1 MTDKLRN
8 TRLKPLYTV
17 RDVIEIYIPMA
28 VFAIM
33 FITFILQIFFRYVL
47 RQPLQWAYE
56 VTVSCYLWM
65 VMLGACYAQRD
76 RAHVTFT
83 MVCDKV
89 QVKTRAVMM
98 FLGNSLMLVAFTYS
112 FLPSYELVRFMSRQ
126 KTAVFRIGLD
136 FVYMPYIPFLMI
148 IIIYLIRD
156 MITQFRVFTNIA
168 SEDEIMAFDKATKVE
183 FEVSYAPNQL
193 LEMIDHQEDQP

>member
-1 MTDKLRN
+1 MTDKLPGI
-8 TRLKPLYTV
+8 RLKPAYTI
-17 RDVIEIYIPMA
+17 RDIIEIYIPMTA
-28 VFAIM
+28 FIIM

-83 MVCDKV
+83 MVGDKV
-89 QVKTRAVMM
+89 SVKTRAFMM
-98 FLGNSLMLVAFTYS
+98 FLGNTLMVVAFSYS
-112 FLPSYELVRFMSRQ
+112 FLPTLEFVQFMSRQ
-126 KTAVFRIGLD
+126 KTAAFRIGLD
-136 FVYMPYIPFLMI
+136 LVYLPYIPFLII
-148 IIIYLIRD
+148 IIIYLLRD

-168 SEDEIMAFDKATKVE
+168 SEAEIIAFDKATKVE
-183 FEVSYAPNQL
+183 FETSDAPNQI
-193 LEMIDHQEDQP
+193 LEIVADQEDKP